1 MSFVTFEEI
10 METVAREQVGVI
22 VRNCAPK
29 SVEEAKEAAKKHPE
43 LTLKIYKTK
52 EYGTCIAIKPCD
64 FKSDADEIVPIFVK
78 GHEAVRQ
85 IFGRRG
91 K

>member
-10 METVAREQVGVI
+10 MEALAREQAGVI

-52 EYGTCIAIKPCD
+52 EYGTCIAVKPRD
-64 FKSDADEIVPIFVK
+64 FKSDTDEIVPIFVR
-78 GHEAVRQ
+78 GHDAVRK
-85 IFGRRG
+85 IFGRRE